1 MNGNGFAETVAIY
14 EDAFS
19 RKREIHTEKDYIMTT
34 FTESIYLKL
43 NTISPLSTDDFSTEW
58 LGQSRS
64 YHSSNKARGYEASS
78 AALVKLMN
86 RLISQHE
93 VLMTNNNDHQL
104 LTKVAKRYE
113 ALAAE
118 VGEEIAKRSIKSN
131 IANSAVKKMLHR
143 IIAELNDKANPS
155 HPPIIIC

>member
-1 MNGNGFAETVAIY
+1 
-14 EDAFS
+14 
-19 RKREIHTEKDYIMTT
+19 MTT
-34 FTESIYLKL
+34 FTESIYQKL

-86 RLISQHE
+86 RLISQKE
-93 VLMTNNNDHQL
+93 VLLTNNSDHQML
-104 LTKVAKRYE
+104 LKAAKRYE
-113 ALAAE
+113 DIANE

>member
-1 MNGNGFAETVAIY
+1 
-14 EDAFS
+14 
-19 RKREIHTEKDYIMTT
+19 MTT
-34 FTESIYLKL
+34 FTESIYNK
-43 NTISPLSTDDFSTEW
+43 ISNLTNIGTDEFSIEW

-64 YHSSNKARGYEASS
+64 YYSSNKARGIEASNT
-78 AALVKLMN
+78 ALVKLMN

-93 VLMTNNNDHQL
+93 VLMTNNDNHQL
-104 LTKVAKRYE
+104 LTKTAKRYE

-118 VGEEIAKRSIKSN
+118 VGEEIANRSVKSN

-143 IIAELNDKANPS
+143 IIAELNEQANPS

>member
-1 MNGNGFAETVAIY
+1 
-14 EDAFS
+14 
-19 RKREIHTEKDYIMTT
+19 MTT
-34 FTESIYLKL
+34 FTESIYQKL

-86 RLISQHE
+86 RLISQKE
-93 VLMTNNNDHQL
+93 VLLTNNSDHQML
-104 LTKVAKRYE
+104 LKAAKRYE
-113 ALAAE
+113 DIANE
-118 VGEEIAKRSIKSN
+118 VGEEIANRSIKSN
-131 IANSAVKKMLHR
+131 LANSSVKKMLHR
-143 IIAELNDKANPS
+143 IIADLNDQANPS

>member
-86 RLISQHE
+86 RLISQKE
-93 VLMTNNNDHQL
+93 VLLTNNSDHQML
-104 LTKVAKRYE
+104 LKAAKRYE
-113 ALAAE
+113 DIANE

>member
-1 MNGNGFAETVAIY
+1 
-14 EDAFS
+14 
-19 RKREIHTEKDYIMTT
+19 MTT
-34 FTESIYLKL
+34 FTESIYQKL

-86 RLISQHE
+86 RLISQKE
-93 VLMTNNNDHQL
+93 IL
-104 LTKVAKRYE
+104 LTKNDHELLHTAAKRYD
-113 ALAAE
+113 AIANE

>member
-1 MNGNGFAETVAIY
+1 
-14 EDAFS
+14 
-19 RKREIHTEKDYIMTT
+19 MTT

-64 YHSSNKARGYEASS
+64 YHSSNKARGYEASN

-86 RLISQHE
+86 RIVHQKE
-93 VLMTNNNDHQL
+93 VL
-104 LTKVAKRYE
+104 LTKNDHELLHTAAKRYD
-113 ALAAE
+113 AIANE
-118 VGEEIAKRSIKSN
+118 VGEEIANRSIKSN
-131 IANSAVKKMLHR
+131 LANSSVKKMLHR
-143 IIAELNDKANPS
+143 IIADLNDQANPS